1 MPAILHS
8 PTPHARRKVT
18 SRLKSRMGWEMPWYT
33 VTDSFDADFGVDQWH
48 GHNAFIRDGDKA
60 FRTYSVNGRGG
71 HDRGS
76 IGQGRDRGQGC
87 AIRAGRGFAI
97 SNGSTSTWIRHKAP
111 GSGGSTWCTARRKTP
126 NAI

>member
-76 IGQGRDRGQGC
+76 IGQAGIGARDVQYAPGEALRSRME
-87 AIRAGRGFAI
+87 ARP
-97 SNGSTSTWIRHKAP
+97 P
-111 GSGGSTWCTARRKTP
+111 GSGTG
-126 NAI
+126 